1 MKRAALLFF
10 ALLGCS
16 KSSES
21 TPPEPDAGKT
31 VNIEGTL
38 ALDIRQTVAVKITPA
53 GDLDLTFGEGE
64 FGFFDPNSQLH
75 GKAATE
81 AFPEAS
87 TVLYTASFALPPR
100 ASSPCATQPIALHLS
115 LSRRAQNARVGG
127 GITVYCGDS
136 KVPARVFRLSG
147 DLPLP
152 G

>member
-1 MKRAALLFF
+1 MRHALLLIF
-10 ALLGCS
+10 LLGCS
-16 KSSES
+16 KTDEA
-21 TPPEPDAGKT
+21 PAPDPDAGKT

-38 ALDIRQTVAVKITPA
+38 AVDIRQSVAVKITPA
-53 GDLDLTFGEGE
+53 GDLDLVFGDGD
-64 FGFFDPNSQLH
+64 FAFFDPNSQLH

-81 AFPEAS
+81 PFPEAS
-87 TVLYTASFALPPR
+87 MVLYTATFSLPAR
-100 ASSPCATQPIALHLS
+100 ASSPCGTQPITLHLS

-127 GITVYCGDS
+127 GITAYCEGS